1 VADPK
6 ALVGLLQDNVV
17 HLEPL
22 AEEHREPLR
31 AACAADPDIW
41 QMYLVSWFGDHFD
54 ATFDMAVDG
63 ESRAVFAAFAGG
75 VLVGMTG
82 YTVIAAPHAA
92 LEIGMTYLAPEA
104 RGTGINRRFKEL
116 LLANAFAAGF
126 TRCEF
131 RVDTRNARSQA
142 AMAKLGAV
150 RDGVLRKNQI
160 TWLGFARDTVIFSIL
175 SDEWPRPDARPEPA

>member
-1 VADPK
+1 MADPA
-6 ALVGLLQDNVV
+6 ALVAELTDGVV

-22 AEEHREPLR
+22 AEVHREPLR
-31 AACAADPDIW
+31 AACAKDSAIW
-41 QMYLVSWFGDHFD
+41 QMYLISWFGEHFD
-54 ATFDMAVDG
+54 ATFDTAMNGDN
-63 ESRAVFAAFAGG
+63 RAVFAAFAGD

-82 YTVIAAPHAA
+82 YTVIVAAHDA

-104 RGTGINRRFKEL
+104 RGTGVNRRFKNL

-131 RVDTRNARSQA
+131 RVDTRNARSQG

-150 RDGVLRKNQI
+150 REGVLRKNQV
-160 TWLGFARDTVIFSIL
+160 TWLGHARDTVIFSIL
-175 SDEWPRPDARPEPA
+175 ADEWPGNAAA

>member
-1 VADPK
+1 MADPA
-6 ALVGLLQDNVV
+6 ALVSALGDGVV

-31 AACAADPDIW
+31 AACAADPAIW
-41 QMYLVSWFGDHFD
+41 QMYLISWFGEHFD
-54 ATFDMAVDG
+54 ATFDTAMNG
-63 ESRAVFAAFAGG
+63 ENRAIFAAFAGG

-82 YTVIAAPHAA
+82 YTVIVPAHAA

-104 RGTGINRRFKEL
+104 RGTGINRRFKDL
-116 LLANAFAAGF
+116 LLTNAFAAGF

-131 RVDTRNARSQA
+131 RVDVRNTRSQA

-150 RDGVLRKNQI
+150 REGVLRKNQV
-160 TWLGFARDTVIFSIL
+160 TWKGHARDTAIYSIL
-175 SDEWPRPDARPEPA
+175 ADEWPGKAAA

>member
-1 VADPK
+1 MADPR
-6 ALVGLLQDNVV
+6 ALIAVLADGVV

-22 AEEHREPLR
+22 AEDHREPLR
-31 AACAADPDIW
+31 AACAADPAIW
-41 QMYLVSWFGDHFD
+41 QMYLISWFGEHFD
-54 ATFDMAVDG
+54 ATFDLAMDG
-63 ESRAVFAAFAGG
+63 ENRAIFAAFAGG

-82 YTVIAAPHAA
+82 YTVLAPHHSA

-104 RGTGINRRFKEL
+104 RGTGINRRCKDL

-150 RDGVLRKNQI
+150 REGVLRKNQV
-160 TWLGFARDTVIFSIL
+160 TWLGHARDTVIFSIL
-175 SDEWPRPDARPEPA
+175 AGEWPRIDPA

>member
-1 VADPK
+1 MADAA
-6 ALVGLLQDNVV
+6 ALVAVLRDGTA

-22 AEEHREPLR
+22 AEAHREPLR

-54 ATFDMAVDG
+54 ASFDDAVENPG
-63 ESRAVFAAFAGG
+63 RVAFAAFAGG
-75 VLVGMTG
+75 VLIGMSG
-82 YTVIAAPHAA
+82 YTVIVPNHAA

-104 RGTGINRRFKEL
+104 RGTGINRRFKNL
-116 LLANAFAAGF
+116 LLANAFAASF
-126 TRCEF
+126 TRAEF

-150 RDGVLRKNQI
+150 REGVLRRNQV
-160 TWLGFARDTVIFSIL
+160 TWTGHARDTVIFSVL
-175 SDEWPRPDARPEPA
+175 ADEWRTAD